1 VGYNVSI
8 VIRGV
13 GVSQNG
19 LKMADEIK
27 HKHEIQIT
35 IGEDWGC
42 VGVIFIMV
50 LSMIAAA
57 EGCKITNLIS
67 RIEVLEKNQ

>member
-1 VGYNVSI
+1 
-8 VIRGV
+8 
-13 GVSQNG
+13 
-19 LKMADEIK
+19 MADEIK